1 MCLYLALMKRHNLRE
16 STRLHS
22 AKRRSAPDR
31 AALELM
37 KWPRW
42 TRNPASGVSL
52 PGRSRR
58 QSWLRTTLLRPL
70 YFCARGYVQVEIS
83 ATRRTICWRPVRSEE
98 QHLAVGGDVGLYV
111 AKRAVDRRA
120 EIHRLRPGVIHR
132 LARRHEQVVFP
143 TPVRSEKKNSSSPS
157 KRATARWSFREV
169 LSSGIS
175 FAFPNDPSA
184 IRSLT

>member
-1 MCLYLALMKRHNLRE
+1 MPLLGAHEATQPARVDPSALGKTPIR
-16 STRLHS
+16 TRPS
-22 AKRRSAPDR
+22 G
-31 AALELM
+31 LELM

-111 AKRAVDRRA
+111 AKRALTVGPRFIDSDQASSTVSRVD
-120 EIHRLRPGVIHR
+120 
-132 LARRHEQVVFP
+132 
-143 TPVRSEKKNSSSPS
+143 TNKSSSRLQSGPR
-157 KRATARWSFREV
+157 KRTARVRQSER
-169 LSSGIS
+169 LHAGR
-175 FAFPNDPSA
+175 SA
-184 IRSLT
+184 KY